1 MKIQTEPANDEMHPV
16 VMIMGI
22 IVCAGI
28 FGWIYETLFY
38 MYNYN
43 GLIVMR
49 GSGFGPW
56 IDVYCLGGVLIYF
69 SCRKLTKRPW
79 LVFLVSGVLCGA
91 LEYLTGFI
99 LDRVNGGYWG
109 WNYNTEKLSFG
120 NLNGYVC
127 LRSVLVFAMS
137 GCLLFY
143 VILPGLQWL
152 RKRIGQK
159 AFSRI
164 FVVLGVIVLIDIAYN
179 DIAGYMFGMPD
190 ASQLYRYLGWSSPTP
205 AVQSSS
211 LQSLFL

>member
-1 MKIQTEPANDEMHPV
+1 MGELEKLTENMKIQGDSANDRIHPV
-16 VMIMGI
+16 VWIMGI

-43 GLIVMR
+43 GRIVMR
-49 GSGFGPW
+49 GTGFGPW
-56 IDVYCLGGVLIYF
+56 IDIYCLGGVLIYF
-69 SCRKLTKRPW
+69 VCRKLSKSPW
-79 LVFLVSGVLCGA
+79 LVFIVSGVLCGA

-127 LRSVLVFAMS
+127 LRSVLVFSIS

-143 VILPGLQWL
+143 VILPGFQWL
-152 RKRIGQK
+152 RKRIGEK
-159 AFSRI
+159 AFSCI

-179 DIAGYMFGMPD
+179 DIAGYIFGMPD
-190 ASQLYRYLGWSSPTP
+190 ASEFYSHLG
-205 AVQSSS
+205 
-211 LQSLFL
+211 